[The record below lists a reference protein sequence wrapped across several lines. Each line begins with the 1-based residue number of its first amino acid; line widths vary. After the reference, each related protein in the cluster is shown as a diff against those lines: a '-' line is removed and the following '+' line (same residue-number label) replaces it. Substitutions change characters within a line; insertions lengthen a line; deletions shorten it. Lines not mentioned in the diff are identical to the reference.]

1 MQIIIIKWKVYNQ
14 YNMDISFVNS
24 EPALFIRKEK
34 QLAVSD
40 LHIGLEERLSESGI
54 HLSNAVD
61 LLAGDLLNAYRKSG
75 AKGIIFLGDFKERI
89 MYMTKAER
97 DSMLRF
103 FAKLSGIECRFIR
116 GNHDARLEDMLRS
129 IGIKKALENE
139 ILLEKVALMHGNAL
153 PSKESMEKDY
163 IAVGHG
169 HFAANI
175 NGSERKVWFIAKP
188 GPRAKEEYPGYNRG
202 IKLVIL
208 PAFNRA
214 ITGTDIS
221 RGSEE
226 HMPLLRNK
234 IFDFNSGKIFDL
246 EGMELR

>member
-1 MQIIIIKWKVYNQ
+1 
-14 YNMDISFVNS
+14 MDISFVNG
-24 EPALFIRKEK
+24 EPALLINKEK

-40 LHIGLEERLSESGI
+40 LHIGLELKLGESGI

-61 LLAGDLLNAYRKSG
+61 LLAEDLLSAYRKSG

-89 MYMTKAER
+89 TYMTRSER

-103 FAKLSGIECRFIR
+103 FTKISGIECRFIR
-116 GNHDARLEDMLRS
+116 GNHDAHLEEILKGVGINKS
-129 IGIKKALENE
+129 IEDE
-139 ILLEKVALMHGNAL
+139 ILLDKVALMHGNAM
-153 PSKESMEKDY
+153 PSKDAMGKNY
-163 IAVGHG
+163 IVVGHG
-169 HFAANI
+169 HFAAKI
-175 NGSERKVWFIAKP
+175 NGAEKKVWFMAKP
-188 GPRAKEEYPGYNRG
+188 GPRAKLAYPGYNKR
-202 IKLVIL
+202 IKMVIL

-234 IFDFNSGKIFDL
+234 VFDFNSAKIMDL
-246 EGMELR
+246 EGIELKS

>member
-1 MQIIIIKWKVYNQ
+1 
-14 YNMDISFVNS
+14 MDISFVNR
-24 EPALFIRKEK
+24 EPALLIRKEK

-40 LHIGLEERLSESGI
+40 LHMGLEVRLGESGI

-61 LLAGDLLNAYRKSG
+61 LLAEDLLAAYKKSG
-75 AKGIIFLGDFKERI
+75 ANGIIFLGDFKERI
-89 MYMTKAER
+89 MYMTRQER

-103 FAKLSGIECRFIR
+103 FARISGIECRFIR
-116 GNHDARLEDMLRS
+116 GNHDAHLDEILRS
-129 IGIKKALENE
+129 VGISKAIEDE
-139 ILLEKVALMHGNAL
+139 ILLDKVALMHGNAM
-153 PSKESMEKDY
+153 PSKDAMGKNY

-169 HFAANI
+169 HFAASI
-175 NGSERKVWFIAKP
+175 NGAERKVWFIAKP
-188 GPRAKEEYPGYNRG
+188 GTRAKTEYPGYNKKIRM
-202 IKLVIL
+202 VIL

-234 IFDFNSGKIFDL
+234 VFDFGSARIFDL
-246 EGMELR
+246 DGIELKAR

>member
-1 MQIIIIKWKVYNQ
+1 
-14 YNMDISFVNS
+14 MDISFVNG
-24 EPALFIRKEK
+24 EPALFIRKER

-40 LHIGLEERLSESGI
+40 LHIGLETRLSESGI

-61 LLAGDLLNAYRKSG
+61 LLADDLLNAYRKSG
-75 AKGIIFLGDFKERI
+75 AKGIIFVGDFKERI
-89 MYMTKAER
+89 MYMTKTER

-116 GNHDARLEDMLRS
+116 GNHDAHLEEILRNV
-129 IGIKKALENE
+129 GIRKALENE
-139 ILLEKVALMHGNAL
+139 ILLEKVALMHGNTM
-153 PSKESMEKDY
+153 PSKESMEKNY

-175 NGSERKVWFIAKP
+175 NGVERKVWFIAKP
-188 GPRAKEEYPGYNRG
+188 GPHAKDAYPGYNKR

-234 IFDFNSGKIFDL
+234 IFDFESGKILDL
-246 EGMELR
+246 EGMELKAE

>member
-1 MQIIIIKWKVYNQ
+1 
-14 YNMDISFVNS
+14 MDVSFVNG
-24 EPALFIRKEK
+24 EPALLIRKEK

-40 LHIGLEERLSESGI
+40 LHVGLEKKLGESGI

-61 LLAGDLLNAYRKSG
+61 LLADDLLAAYRKSG
-75 AKGIIFLGDFKERI
+75 AKGIIFLGDFKESI
-89 MYMTKAER
+89 MYMTRTER

-103 FAKLSGIECRFIR
+103 FAKISGIECRFIR
-116 GNHDARLEDMLRS
+116 GNHDAHLEEILKS
-129 IGIKKALENE
+129 VGISKALEDE
-139 ILLEKVALMHGNAL
+139 VLLDKVALMHGNAL
-153 PSKESMEKDY
+153 PSKEAMEKNY

-175 NGSERKVWFIAKP
+175 NGAERKVWFIAKP
-188 GPRAKEEYPGYNRG
+188 GKQANSTYPGYNKR

-214 ITGTDIS
+214 ITGTNIS

-234 IFDFNSGKIFDL
+234 VFDFNSAKIIGLD
-246 EGMELR
+246 GIELTAH